1 MYPTSPTPSDFKSI
15 NVITKKYE
23 IDKQYIKEDFYS
35 KEKEEKRNW
44 YFKAFSKKQTTE
56 YRENGMIVWC

>member
-1 MYPTSPTPSDFKSI
+1 MYQTSPTPSDFKSI

-35 KEKEEKRNW
+35 KENEEKRN
-44 YFKAFSKKQTTE
+44 
-56 YRENGMIVWC
+56 